1 MQLVVC
7 LCLELQARPGWR
19 HLSPR
24 VGEWQ
29 KSLLDLFF
37 LLYLQTLTCATWL
50 SAPREVTCLIIFQL
64 IRRWHVSSSVQRWS
78 STRNLTC
85 RHRKL
90 MPISHMS
97 WTIDTGILYEHWA
110 LRDTNITF
118 VRSTR
123 SRNVNVVVT
132 PGGGGC
138 TIHTMASTCL
148 QKGSS
153 ALNVSITFSKVLFF
167 FGKKLHVV
175 SAPFLKYFM
184 MLPHITLR
192 SQVKQGRAGAL
203 L

>member
-132 PGGGGC
+132 PGGGGAAQYIQWLLRVC
-138 TIHTMASTCL
+138 RKEAQLSMSASHF
-148 QKGSS
+148 QKS
-153 ALNVSITFSKVLFF
+153 FS
-167 FGKKLHVV
+167 
-175 SAPFLKYFM
+175 FLA
-184 MLPHITLR
+184 R
-192 SQVKQGRAGAL
+192 SCM
-203 L
+203 